1 MGEGI
6 LPGKSI
12 LYNDLHHVTIEE
24 TLELLEMTDMLFVL
38 IALWLITILLL
49 LLDLRSA
56 TIRWISAVAFTGGL
70 GALAAVL
77 DENLIPHLRQSSAVS
92 ESTLSLLYN
101 IQAISSL
108 TSYYGLPFSY
118 IMLSLHYHPVL
129 RQSRIGKWMPY
140 LLLLPPIACILFTP
154 RYTVSDPIDYP
165 IVSLWAVPY
174 ILAGSLLLV
183 LKKESLPAMQRTHV
197 FTCLALIPS
206 LLCFAVLNY
215 LLPSFGFY
223 RMWVY
228 NAWSLSITVP
238 FFIFTLFKYGLFGI
252 RLLFERQ
259 KLDSTLRAITSGTA
273 ILNHAIKND
282 VGKMRLFSEKMRH
295 YAEETNQP
303 ELLEDLQ
310 VIMKASG
317 HIQEM
322 IGRVHEQTQEIP
334 LKPIALSLNTMLRDI
349 IASMRPLLGSIQVE
363 INIPEGII
371 LSCDEAQ
378 VTETVTNVLNNAVDA
393 MPRGGVLDIKAFLTK
408 KNVVLEVKD
417 TGIGMEKSELKRVLE
432 PFYTTKSGSRNN
444 FGLGLA
450 YCYNV
455 MKKHGGSL
463 ELRSEKG
470 KGTSVFLSFPANRLI
485 PIESR
490 VEEHYGTN
498 QTVHRRG

>member
-1 MGEGI
+1 
-6 LPGKSI
+6 
-12 LYNDLHHVTIEE
+12 
-24 TLELLEMTDMLFVL
+24 MLFVL
-38 IALWLITILLL
+38 IALWLIAILLL
-49 LLDLRSA
+49 LLDPRSA
-56 TIRWISAVAFTGGL
+56 AIRWISAVAFTGGL

-77 DENLIPHLRQSSAVS
+77 DENLIPHLRQSSIVS
-92 ESTLSLLYN
+92 ESTLSLLFN
-101 IQAISSL
+101 IQALSSI
-108 TSYYGLPFSY
+108 TSYYGLPYSY

-129 RQSRIGKWMPY
+129 RQSRVGKWMPY
-140 LLLLPPIACILFTP
+140 LLLLPPIACLLFTP
-154 RYTVSDPIDYP
+154 WYTVISPIDYP

-174 ILAGSLLLV
+174 ILAGSLLLA
-183 LKKESLPAMQRTHV
+183 LKKETLPAMQRTHL
-197 FTCLALIPS
+197 FTCLALIPT
-206 LLCFAVLNY
+206 LLCFAFLNY
-215 LLPSFGFY
+215 LLPTFGFY

-252 RLLFERQ
+252 RLLFERR

-303 ELLEDLQ
+303 ELLDDLK
-310 VIMKASG
+310 VIMKASE

-334 LKPIALSLNTMLRDI
+334 LKPTTFSLNAVLLDI
-349 IASMRPLLGSIQVE
+349 IASMKPLMGSIQVE
-363 INIPEGII
+363 INIPEGIV
-371 LSCDEAQ
+371 LSGDEVQ
-378 VTETVTNVLNNAVDA
+378 VTETVTNVLINAVDA
-393 MPRGGVLDIKAFLTK
+393 MPHGGVLDIKAFITK

-417 TGIGMEKSELKRVLE
+417 TGIGMEKSELKKVLE
-432 PFYTTKSGSRNN
+432 PFYTTKSGSRHN

-485 PIESR
+485 SIESR
-490 VEEHYGTN
+490 MEELYGAN
-498 QTVHRRG
+498 

>member
-1 MGEGI
+1 
-6 LPGKSI
+6 
-12 LYNDLHHVTIEE
+12 
-24 TLELLEMTDMLFVL
+24 MLFVL
-38 IALWLITILLL
+38 IALWLIAILLL
-49 LLDLRSA
+49 LLDPRSA

-70 GALAAVL
+70 GALAAVF
-77 DENLIPHLRQSSAVS
+77 DDNLLPHLRQASIVS
-92 ESTLSLLYN
+92 ESTLSLLFN
-101 IQAISSL
+101 IQALCSL
-108 TSYYGLPFSY
+108 TSYYGLPYSY
-118 IMLSLHYHPVL
+118 LMLSLHYHPVL
-129 RQSRIGKWMPY
+129 RQSRVGKWVPY

-154 RYTVSDPIDYP
+154 GYTVSSPIDFP

-174 ILAGSLLLV
+174 IIAGSLLLA
-183 LKKESLPAMQRTHV
+183 LKKETLPAMQRTHL

-215 LLPSFGFY
+215 LLPTFGFY

-252 RLLFERQ
+252 RLLLERR

-310 VIMKASG
+310 VIMKASE

-334 LKPIALSLNTMLRDI
+334 LKLSALSLDDMIRDI
-349 IASMRPLLGSIQVE
+349 IASMKPLMGSIQVE
-363 INIPEGII
+363 MNIPEGIVF
-371 LSCDEAQ
+371 SCDEAQ
-378 VTETVTNVLNNAVDA
+378 VTETVTNVVNNAVDA
-393 MPRGGVLDIKAFLTK
+393 MPMGGVLEIKAFITK

-417 TGIGMEKSELKRVLE
+417 TGIGMEKNELKQVLE
-432 PFYTTKSGSRNN
+432 PFYTTKSGSRHN
-444 FGLGLA
+444 FGLGLV

-470 KGTSVFLSFPANRLI
+470 RGTSVFLSFPANRLI

-490 VEEHYGTN
+490 AEELYGSN

>member
-1 MGEGI
+1 M
-6 LPGKSI
+6 S
-12 LYNDLHHVTIEE
+12 
-24 TLELLEMTDMLFVL
+24 DMLFVL
-38 IALWLITILLL
+38 IALWLIAILLL
-49 LLDLRSA
+49 LLDPRSA

-77 DENLIPHLRQSSAVS
+77 DENLIPHLRQSSIFS
-92 ESTLSLLYN
+92 ESTISLLFN
-101 IQAISSL
+101 IQALSSL
-108 TSYYGLPFSY
+108 TSYYGLPYSY

-129 RQSRIGKWMPY
+129 RQSRVGKWMPY

-154 RYTVSDPIDYP
+154 GYTVISPIDYP

-174 ILAGSLLLV
+174 ILAGSLLLAQ
-183 LKKESLPAMQRTHV
+183 KKETLPAMQRTHL

-206 LLCFAVLNY
+206 LLCFAFLNY
-215 LLPSFGFY
+215 LLPTFGFY

-252 RLLFERQ
+252 RLLFERR

-310 VIMKASG
+310 VIMKASE

-334 LKPIALSLNTMLRDI
+334 LQPTAVSLVAMLRDI
-349 IASMRPLLGSIQVE
+349 IASMKPLMGSIQVA
-363 INIPEGII
+363 INIPEGIL

-378 VTETVTNVLNNAVDA
+378 VTETATNVLINAVDA
-393 MPRGGVLDIKAFLTK
+393 MPRGGVLDIKAFITK

-417 TGIGMEKSELKRVLE
+417 TGIGMEKSELKKVLE
-432 PFYTTKSGSRNN
+432 PFYTTKGGSRHN

-490 VEEHYGTN
+490 MGELYGSN
-498 QTVHRRG
+498 